1 MLYQRQTND
10 IAPRNPDKTKD
21 SVPHRT
27 EASMKRGFLQMPD
40 DELNEIRQLIDS
52 MQSGLVELFDQLREL
67 RTRLN
72 LVSENTSETSPTPA
86 VLPLFS
92 EVRTPSLDATDISD
106 TIPESPANQDE
117 PAPPVI
123 RDEQPNDVEEAE
135 GEHTANTAK
144 VNRVLDPISH
154 ELRTGEAP
162 AEIIYEYLQSAREY
176 LIDESSS
183 KGKVARDMDIVLN
196 FLKARGT
203 KTIRSD
209 ERDNILKR
217 IRRWKA
223 HLVAQSNSPAD

>member
-1 MLYQRQTND
+1 M
-10 IAPRNPDKTKD
+10 
-21 SVPHRT
+21 S
-27 EASMKRGFLQMPD
+27 D

-72 LVSENTSETSPTPA
+72 LVSENTSETSLTPA

-92 EVRTPSLDATDISD
+92 EVRTPLSD
-106 TIPESPANQDE
+106 TIEQHESDISTAIPDHPTEQEEPESPTISVE
-117 PAPPVI
+117 P
-123 RDEQPNDVEEAE
+123 PNVAEESE
-135 GEHTANTAK
+135 EKQTATSAK

-162 AEIIYEYLQSAREY
+162 AEIIFEYLQSAREY
-176 LIDESSS
+176 LIDESTEN
-183 KGKVARDMDIVLN
+183 GKVARDMDIVLN
-196 FLKARGT
+196 FLKARGK
-203 KTIRSD
+203 KTIRPD

-223 HLVAQSNSPAD
+223 HLAAQSSSPAD

>member
-1 MLYQRQTND
+1 
-10 IAPRNPDKTKD
+10 
-21 SVPHRT
+21 
-27 EASMKRGFLQMPD
+27 MPD

-72 LVSENTSETSPTPA
+72 LVSENTSETSSTPA

-92 EVRTPSLDATDISD
+92 EVKIPSPDAIESDDTDILD
-106 TIPESPANQDE
+106 TTESPAKQEDSASLTINDE
-117 PAPPVI
+117 P
-123 RDEQPNDVEEAE
+123 PNDVEESE
-135 GEHTANTAK
+135 VEHSASSAK

-176 LIDESSS
+176 LFDDSSS
-183 KGKVARDMDIVLN
+183 NGKVARDMDIVLN
-196 FLKARGT
+196 FLKARGK
-203 KTIRSD
+203 KTIRPD

-223 HLVAQSNSPAD
+223 HLVAQSSSPAD

>member
-1 MLYQRQTND
+1 M
-10 IAPRNPDKTKD
+10 KD
-21 SVPHRT
+21 DVSLLT
-27 EASMKRGFLQMPD
+27 ETSIKSGLLQMSN

-92 EVRTPSLDATDISD
+92 EVRTPTPDAIGSD
-106 TIPESPANQDE
+106 DADLSAAIPEPTTNQEEPVPPLVSDE
-117 PAPPVI
+117 KPT
-123 RDEQPNDVEEAE
+123 DVVEAE
-135 GEHTANTAK
+135 VEHTASSAK

-176 LIDESSS
+176 LIDDYSS

-203 KTIRSD
+203 KTIRPD

-217 IRRWKA
+217 IRRWKT
-223 HLVAQSNSPAD
+223 HLVTQSSSPAD